1 MMQHSKTKDVDIQK
15 FQLVTKH
22 STQLKE
28 GIVSNVILIDV
39 IVIKNLFY
47 YVVNYY
53 YTDLFIMRNNSFRT
67 KKLK

>member
-39 IVIKNLFY
+39 IVIKK
-47 YVVNYY
+47 
-53 YTDLFIMRNNSFRT
+53 SF
-67 KKLK
+67 LLCC